1 MSKNSNYKFV
11 LAAFFKKLKN
21 KLPKTRYS
29 LIFSK
34 IFHAKL
40 FFYLIEKCFNNCK
53 FVYQKNTNERFTNSE
68 IYTYFKR

>member
-34 IFHAKL
+34 LFHAKL
-40 FFYLIEKCFNNCK
+40 FFLSYRKMF
-53 FVYQKNTNERFTNSE
+53 
-68 IYTYFKR
+68 